1 MAKASSSAYRVF
13 DVGIEHNVKS
23 FRSEWKET
31 SSTDGKKPKK
41 YLATEPAAPDAM
53 LAYADIV
60 LISDSTIE
68 GYQKAVAWQ
77 QQSIGLP
84 FSEATK
90 LRKEGTAYCSVLRVY
105 WYHNGTNGQHH
116 GNCGF
121 ADLLNATTLPDAVKA
136 SVINEGNKG
145 ASEAFTVMR
154 KIMGVHQ
161 SKATTGS
168 HLAVRMFTSLIRPL
182 GRSIITGLADGRN
195 FNWDKGSLGNR
206 GRAHSWQEGIHGKVM
221 DKLWEINQS
230 RKATDSSMGALADA
244 LCPGGVESVATPVA
258 TVETTS
264 KIVEFDYKSPTGK
277 DWKGYRLPDGT
288 EVTCMDRGFNSV
300 REEFWRQ
307 EGLLEDENNQTG
319 EE

>member
-23 FRSEWKET
+23 FRSEWKE
-31 SSTDGKKPKK
+31 SIPTDSKKARK
-41 YLATEPAAPDAM
+41 YLSIEAAAPDAM

-60 LISDSTIE
+60 LIGDSTIE

-136 SVINEGNKG
+136 AVITQGNKG
-145 ASEAFTVMR
+145 ATEAFTVMR
-154 KIMGVHQ
+154 KIMAVHQ
-161 SKATTGS
+161 AKAPVGS
-168 HLAVRMFTSLIRPL
+168 HLAVRMFTSLVRGL
-182 GRSIITGLADGRN
+182 NRSVITGLAEGRN

-206 GRAHSWQEGIHGKVM
+206 GRAHSWQEGVHGKVM
-221 DKLWEINQS
+221 DKLWEIHQA
-230 RKATDSSMGALADA
+230 RKSTDSSMDSLAAA
-244 LCPGGVESVATPVA
+244 LCPDVPEVVEVPNIFTEGAG
-258 TVETTS
+258 
-264 KIVEFDYKSPTGK
+264 KIVEFEYTSATGK
-277 DWKGYRLPDGT
+277 VWKGYRLPDGT
-288 EVTCMDRGFNSV
+288 EIKHDDIKRFGAT
-300 REEFWRQ
+300 REKFWEQ
-307 EGLLEDENNQTG
+307 EGMLDNNQG
-319 EE
+319 EH